1 VVFLSAENLFGVGDR
16 GHGPG
21 QPGVEGHVHDDLL
34 GLRRSDAVVEVTSVS
49 NEPDILQ
56 EAKQAHSETFG

>member
-1 VVFLSAENLFGVGDR
+1 MVLGNR
-16 GHGPG
+16 
-21 QPGVEGHVHDDLL
+21 VEGHVHDDLL